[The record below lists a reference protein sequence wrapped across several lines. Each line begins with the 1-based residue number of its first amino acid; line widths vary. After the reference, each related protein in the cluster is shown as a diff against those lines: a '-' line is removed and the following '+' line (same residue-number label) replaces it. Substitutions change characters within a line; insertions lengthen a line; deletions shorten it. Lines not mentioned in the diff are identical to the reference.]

1 MRNWRV
7 RSRLMLLVCVPTL
20 TALVFGGARIASAV
34 GSASTYQ
41 RAEDRAKLA
50 YQITRLAERLETERD
65 QTVYYIALGKSGRAG
80 ELSPAARTAKSGPQ
94 QQYRAIQAFYRQ
106 TDQAIAQI
114 RPLLSRLRP
123 DYSAAG
129 QREVVSALTSLDSI
143 AYLRQVSAKSMM
155 PALQVVQM
163 YADLIDTLIGL
174 SDQTA
179 QGTADPVLSQTIEVL
194 GLVSRMKEEASQ
206 QRAIL
211 SAALLRGQLTP
222 PEQAALDAAQASQ
235 ASDQQAFNL
244 AAAPAQR
251 EDWGNALSGSF
262 VYLVASQEQ
271 QVETKQAREHTL
283 TSVPLN
289 AGAFFDSMT
298 RGINDQMGS
307 AERALA
313 TSVVTRAKS
322 LRRSA
327 LTDAIVV
334 GAALL
339 LLLAVALTLTV
350 LVGRSLVHPLRRL
363 RVGTLEVAGLRLP
376 AVVRRVSETGSADPP
391 ETEPIDVDSTDE
403 IGDVARAF
411 DQVHTEAIRLA
422 ATEAA
427 LRSNVNDMF
436 VNLSRRS
443 QALVERQIRLIDDLE
458 QDETDA
464 ERLASL
470 FQLDHLA
477 TRMRRNSE
485 NLLVLG
491 GQEVTRRWTH
501 AVAIVDVLRAAISEI
516 EQYGRVILNVQSGIS
531 VRRYAVND
539 VVHLLSELV
548 ENATSFSPA
557 ESQVNVSGRLLSSG
571 GVLLEI
577 TDHGVGM
584 SDDEIATT
592 NWRLDN
598 PPVVDV
604 AVSRRMGLFVVARLA
619 ARHSIRVRLRNAPT
633 GGLTALVWLPD
644 EVISYEGA
652 TQPAYT
658 EVTPSRHLPL
668 LESPLVE
675 PPVLEPPVLEPP
687 VLEPPVLEPPVLE
700 PPVLEPP
707 VLEPPVLEP
716 PVLEPQVLVPE
727 AGHGA
732 TSGNG
737 LRIFEAVESDWFRH
751 RAPAGGVPATAPA
764 GNADGWSSPADEGWS
779 AAETADEPVHG
790 GQTAAGLPRR
800 VPMANLVP
808 GSAGRGTVSHPAAT
822 PSPAR
827 AKERLAS
834 FQRGVEK
841 GRAAAPGRT
850 APTGEGWEQ

>member
-1 MRNWRV
+1 MKNWRV
-7 RSRLMLLVCVPTL
+7 RSRLMLLICVPTL
-20 TALVFGGARIASAV
+20 AALVLGGARIVSSV
-34 GSASTYQ
+34 RSASTYQ
-41 RAEDRAKLA
+41 QAEDRAKLA

-65 QTVYYIALGKSGRAG
+65 QTVYYIALGKNGRAG
-80 ELSPAARTAKSGPQ
+80 ELSPSAAQTAKSGAR
-94 QQYRAIQAFYRQ
+94 QQYQAIQAFYRQ
-106 TDQAIAQI
+106 TDQAIAQF
-114 RPLLSRLRP
+114 RPLLARLRP
-123 DYSAAG
+123 DYSAEG
-129 QREVVSALTSLDSI
+129 QKEVASALTGLDSMR
-143 AYLRQVSAKSMM
+143 YLRQVSAKSML
-155 PALQVVQM
+155 PPLPVVQM
-163 YADLIDTLIGL
+163 YADLINTLIAL

-179 QGTADPVLSQTIEVL
+179 QGTGDPVLSQTIKVL
-194 GLVSRMKEEASQ
+194 GLISRMKEEASQ

-211 SAALLRGQLTP
+211 SAALLLGKLTQA
-222 PEQAALDAAQASQ
+222 EQSALDAAQASQ
-235 ASDQQAFNL
+235 HSDQQAFTM
-244 AAAPAQR
+244 AAAPQQR
-251 EDWGNALSGSF
+251 QEWDNALSGSF

-271 QVETKQAREHTL
+271 QVEALQARDHTL
-283 TSVPLN
+283 ASVPSN

-298 RGINDQMGS
+298 RGINDEMGS

-313 TSVVTRAKS
+313 TSVITRARS
-322 LRRSA
+322 LHHSA
-327 LTDAIVV
+327 LTAAIAV

-350 LVGRSLVHPLRRL
+350 MVGRSLVHPLRRL
-363 RVGTLEVAGLRLP
+363 RVGTLEVAGIRLP
-376 AVVRRVSETGSADPP
+376 AVVRRVSEAGSAAEPP

-422 ATEAA
+422 AIEAA

-443 QALVERQIRLIDDLE
+443 QTLVERQIRLIDDLE
-458 QDETDA
+458 QDETDS

-491 GQEVTRRWTH
+491 GQEVTKRWTH

-539 VVHLLSELV
+539 MVHLLSELV

-584 SDDEIATT
+584 SDEEIANT

-619 ARHSIRVRLRNAPT
+619 ARHSIRVRLRNAPA

-652 TQPAYT
+652 ASPPPARPDVMT
-658 EVTPSRHLPL
+658 AQHLAELDRVEPQ
-668 LESPLVE
+668 LVE
-675 PPVLEPPVLEPP
+675 P
-687 VLEPPVLEPPVLE
+687 
-700 PPVLEPP
+700 
-707 VLEPPVLEP
+707 
-716 PVLEPQVLVPE
+716 QS
-727 AGHGA
+727 GHGA
-732 TSGNG
+732 ASGNS
-737 LRIFEAVESDWFRH
+737 LPIFEAVESDWFR
-751 RAPAGGVPATAPA
+751 RRIPSGSIPAEAHARNGDIWT
-764 GNADGWSSPADEGWS
+764 SPADEGWR
-779 AAETADEPVHG
+779 AAEAVDEPVHG
-790 GQTAAGLPRR
+790 ADTAAGLPRR
-800 VPMANLVP
+800 LPMANLVP
-808 GSAGRGTVSHPAAT
+808 GSADRGTVSRPAST
-822 PSPAR
+822 PSPSQAR
-827 AKERLAS
+827 ERLAG
-834 FQRGVEK
+834 FQRGIEK
-841 GRAAAPGRT
+841 GRAAARSRNAPGEEDQST
-850 APTGEGWEQ
+850 P

>member
-7 RSRLMLLVCVPTL
+7 RSRLMLLICVPTL
-20 TALVFGGARIASAV
+20 TALALGSARIVSAV
-34 GSASTYQ
+34 HSASTYQ
-41 RAEDRAKLA
+41 QAEDRAKLA

-65 QTVYYIALGKSGRAG
+65 QTAYYIALGKDGRAG
-80 ELSPAARTAKSGPQ
+80 VLSQATAKTVKGGAQ
-94 QQYRAIQAFYRQ
+94 QQYQAIQAFYRE
-106 TDQAIAQI
+106 TDQAIAQL
-114 RPLLSRLRP
+114 RPLLARVRP
-123 DYSAAG
+123 DYSAEG
-129 QREVVSALTSLDSI
+129 QKEADSALTGLDSVG
-143 AYLRQVSAKSMM
+143 YLRQASAKSML
-155 PALQVVQM
+155 PPLPVIQM
-163 YADLIDTLIGL
+163 YADLVNTLIAL

-179 QGTADPVLSQTIEVL
+179 QGTGDPALSQTIEVL

-211 SAALLRGQLTP
+211 SAALLQGKLTR
-222 PEQAALDAAQASQ
+222 PEQSALDAAQATQ
-235 ASDQQAFNL
+235 ASDQQAFTR

-251 EDWGNALSGSF
+251 QEWDNALSGSF

-271 QVETKQAREHTL
+271 QVEALQARAHTL
-283 TSVPLN
+283 ASVPIN
-289 AGAFFDSMT
+289 AGAFFDQMT

-313 TSVVTRAKS
+313 TSAITRARS
-322 LRRSA
+322 LHGSA
-327 LTDAIVV
+327 LTAAIAV

-363 RVGTLEVAGLRLP
+363 RVGTLEVAGVRLP
-376 AVVRRVSETGSADPP
+376 AVVRRVSEAGSAAAEPP
-391 ETEPIDVDSTDE
+391 EAEPIDVESTDE

-427 LRSNVNDMF
+427 LRGNVNDMF

-443 QALVERQIRLIDDLE
+443 QALVERQIGLIDDLE
-458 QDETDA
+458 QDETDS

-491 GQEVTRRWTH
+491 GQEVTKRWTR

-516 EQYGRVILNVQSGIS
+516 EQYGRVILNVQSGVS

-584 SDDEIATT
+584 GDEEIANT

-644 EVISYEGA
+644 EVITYEGA
-652 TQPAYT
+652 ASPPPAPLEAMSPRPAPLEAMTPQPAPLET
-658 EVTPSRHLPL
+658 MTPQHLA
-668 LESPLVE
+668 E
-675 PPVLEPPVLEPP
+675 PDDVVK
-687 VLEPPVLEPPVLE
+687 
-700 PPVLEPP
+700 
-707 VLEPPVLEP
+707 
-716 PVLEPQVLVPE
+716 PQMAE
-727 AGHGA
+727 AQPGHDA
-732 TSGNG
+732 PSGNG
-737 LRIFEAVESDWFRH
+737 LPIFEAVESDWFR
-751 RAPAGGVPATAPA
+751 RRVPGGGVAATAQP
-764 GNADGWSSPADEGWS
+764 GNAGSWASTADEGWR
-779 AAETADEPVHG
+779 AAEMLGEPVHG
-790 GQTAAGLPRR
+790 AETAAGLPRR

-808 GSAGRGTVSHPAAT
+808 GSADRSAVSHAVHT
-822 PSPAR
+822 PSPSQAR
-827 AKERLAS
+827 ERLAS
-834 FQRGVEK
+834 FQRGIEK
-841 GRAAAPGRT
+841 GRAAARGRT
-850 APTGEGWEQ
+850 APGDEEQSAP